1 MRKQTK
7 QFFQKGLCG
16 ILSAAMILTGSII
29 PDLSV
34 LAAQPD
40 VEDTA
45 DANGQVN
52 ETPSVEDSGAVQNP
66 EADGSNANG
75 NESDAGDVNSDKGN
89 DVTSPDDEE
98 NSDIKDEAKENDV
111 QDGDTKDDD
120 VKVAPDEETDVTATS
135 DKSYTDQSVTL
146 NYYVGDLSDGETVG
160 FYKWAASGSDIIVD
174 ESINKKLGWKAWGNQ
189 DVYQMNSVS
198 GRDGWYNITFKV
210 TGTLTVDSD
219 TGEGTESTTSFQVFR
234 STVTGTSLFECG
246 GSINLKIYAGLLSGE
261 MTAVKGGEGYKDIA
275 AVDGEGEGDTT
286 GEFEYKNQE
295 VTLNYFVG
303 DLAED
308 ETVGFYKWV
317 DTNGDIEVDLSANPL
332 LPWGT
337 WGKPEE
343 NPVYKMNP
351 VEGHAGW
358 YHIAFKVT
366 DTIKITDTPEKN
378 SGLVSFSVYK
388 SSADSAELFKFDV
401 WNNTEIYIGL
411 LSGEITAIKDGKGY
425 ASIEDAAISI
435 EALEALVKEAKELKE
450 EDYKATGWKK
460 FSEALTAAEAVLEE
474 DEPTSDEIEEA
485 YENLEK
491 AMDALVKSSV
501 AEAEI
506 NVKPVALTDDFI
518 TGADVSSYLSLKD
531 SGTVFKDEEGNELDD
546 AGFFQYLHDG
556 GTNWIRIRVWN
567 DPYDSNKN
575 GYGGGNND
583 LAKAK
588 EMGKLATDAGMKV
601 LIDFHYSDFWADPG
615 KQQAPK
621 AWAGMSVDE
630 KAEAVYQFTKKSLED
645 LESAGV
651 NVGMVQVG
659 NETTGGICGVFY
671 DSDGWEA
678 AAKIYNAGSKAV
690 REVDSNCLVAVH
702 FTNPETSG
710 KYAALAKNL
719 DTYKVDY
726 DVFASSYYPFWH
738 GTTENL
744 TSVLA
749 NVAKTYNK
757 KVMVAETSWATTL
770 DDQDGHDN
778 TVRVGSNDTGQPY
791 AFSVQGQADEI
802 RAVVE
807 AANNVNKVEGVAAG
821 SSIGVFYWEA
831 AWLSPYYAYNEDGTK
846 NEELYNKNKAAWE
859 QYGSGWAASYG
870 GEYDPK
876 DAGKWYGGSAVD
888 NQAWFDFDGKAL
900 PTAKIYSYIRTGA
913 EAERA
918 VSNVVNPSITIN
930 AGETVEYPEKVTVNF
945 NDGTS
950 TDYTVVWN
958 AEDKAEIDTE
968 VPGKYNVSG
977 TVTCEYQLRDG
988 STVTEIKDVTLTITV
1003 KADTVPELINPG
1015 FEDDVKGNWELNG
1028 ATRKEEN
1035 QHSGKGVA
1043 HFYSATATNATVKQT
1058 VKGLDAGIY
1067 TFGGY
1072 IEGADADADAVVTI
1086 YDKDDNQ
1093 KGEVMKSSC
1102 SLDGWMN
1109 WKNPEIEGIVISE
1122 GDYLVVGMEIA
1133 VKDGGWGTIDDF
1145 YLYATQYGIVLDDQN
1160 KNGTLSASAVNSAF
1174 GKTIT
1179 IKAAP
1184 KTDYILTKLT
1194 ISGKGVKNDTLTSSN
1209 GTVAYDEKTQTAVL
1223 TYDDKVT
1230 GETTESFIMPKS
1242 MAKVSAV
1249 FRTDVDVAALD
1260 KLIAEYDQVIFDGYT
1275 DESWNAFED
1284 ALEAAKAASE
1294 NVDAKQEEIDS
1305 AKEALETA
1313 YKGLT
1318 KAPTAK
1324 PEQIAELST
1333 LIEKYDKLTSDG
1345 YTEESWKNF
1354 ADALAAAKA
1363 AVEKENATTTD
1374 ISRAKAA
1381 LEKAHKELTKTSTGT
1396 VDLTDLEAL
1405 IEECKSLEDVGYTAE
1420 SWKNFTDALE
1430 AAEKTAAK
1438 TDVTQEEVDS
1448 AKADL
1453 ETAYIG
1459 LVREGL
1465 WMEEIPD
1472 QTYTGTAIKPD
1483 VKVYHGN
1490 DLLELK
1496 KDYTVAYTSNTNVG
1510 KATVTVIGKGNFKGK
1525 ATKNFEI
1532 KQKKISDGDIIVAD
1546 VYAIINK
1553 NGKVTN
1559 PKVTVKYGKKTLK
1572 NNSDY
1577 RVEYPSFELDEDG
1590 KIVAKDYVITIY
1602 TTDVKKD
1609 NKGNLVNSVN
1619 YTGERKIKYTVCGND
1634 TKLMSKAKVTLEK
1647 TKVDYKNNEQGEYGK
1662 GTEQPAVT
1670 VKMGNDTLT
1679 KDVDYVVSYENWD
1692 KVGKATVTVTANK
1705 GSVYYGSKSVT
1716 YTVNGTKLAAKD
1728 LTIKGI
1734 NASYDYTGKPIYV
1747 SANGSDNGNLT
1758 VTRIKGVV
1766 EPVELKE
1773 GTDYEVSYKTGK
1785 KLGEHT
1791 NVGTVT
1797 VTITGINAYTG
1808 SVNKTFKITAVDLD
1822 AFGKENAP
1830 AGLAFEAPEAAK
1842 YTKTGAKPGI
1852 TKLTFN
1858 GETLVEKQDYT
1869 LTYQKNNKV
1878 EAVTGNKSATMII
1891 KGKGNFKGQIKHSY
1905 AVTIAS
1911 ADDVYATAVDIVQP
1925 ANVNQ
1930 LKSTVKVFEKETGK
1944 ALKAGTD
1951 YDKNITYYS
1960 DAACTNQITAET
1972 FETDVDIDK
1981 AIYAKVIMKDAG
1993 SYAGA
1998 TETATPGYVTAKFR
2012 VYDSAKKM
2020 ANKKIVVTVDTTVDK
2035 DGKDIWCDN
2044 SKAKNPYYRGTA
2056 IEPQVTVTLKGTGG
2070 AEDTVLKV
2078 KEDYTVDY
2086 TNNINKGKAT
2096 ITVTGVGNGYG
2107 GSKSV
2112 KFTIVSTDM
2121 KWYEKATET
2130 IASFFSNLF

>member
-7 QFFQKGLCG
+7 QFFQRGLCG

-66 EADGSNANG
+66 EADDSNADG
-75 NESDAGDVNSDKGN
+75 NIDSGEGDENAPEQPGE
-89 DVTSPDDEE
+89 DVSEGDDETSPDANTVPGDEE
-98 NSDIKDEAKENDV
+98 NDGDLEDDDTVDGNIKD
-111 QDGDTKDDD
+111 DGATGGVADDDD
-120 VKVAPDEETDVTATS
+120 VKEAPDEEAEVTAALG
-135 DKSYTDQSVTL
+135 SYTNQSVTL
-146 NYYVGDLSDGETVG
+146 NYYIDDLGTDETLG
-160 FYKWAASGSDIIVD
+160 FYKWND
-174 ESINKKLGWKAWGNQ
+174 EGGDLTVNTTANPLLSWGGWGNASKNP
-189 DVYQMNSVS
+189 VYQMQPVA
-198 GRDGWYNITFKV
+198 GHTGWYNITFTV
-210 TGTLTVDSD
+210 TDTLTDASSL
-219 TGEGTESTTSFQVFR
+219 TGFSIFR
-234 STVTGTSLFECG
+234 SSSTGSQIFESSG
-246 GSINLKIYAGLLSGE
+246 YPDKKPEIYAGLLSGE
-261 MTAVKGGEGYKDIA
+261 ITAVKD
-275 AVDGEGEGDTT
+275 D
-286 GEFEYKNQE
+286 
-295 VTLNYFVG
+295 
-303 DLAED
+303 
-308 ETVGFYKWV
+308 
-317 DTNGDIEVDLSANPL
+317 
-332 LPWGT
+332 
-337 WGKPEE
+337 
-343 NPVYKMNP
+343 
-351 VEGHAGW
+351 
-358 YHIAFKVT
+358 
-366 DTIKITDTPEKN
+366 
-378 SGLVSFSVYK
+378 
-388 SSADSAELFKFDV
+388 
-401 WNNTEIYIGL
+401 
-411 LSGEITAIKDGKGY
+411 KGY
-425 ASIEDAAISI
+425 ASIEDAEVST
-435 EALEALVKEAKELKE
+435 EALAALVAEAKKLNE
-450 EDYKATGWKK
+450 EDYKAYGWKA
-460 FSEALTAAEAVLEE
+460 FSEALTAAEEVLAKEA
-474 DEPTSDEIEEA
+474 PTSSEIEEA

-491 AMDALVKSSV
+491 AMDALSPKSSV
-501 AEAEI
+501 EAEI
-506 NVKPVALTDDFI
+506 NVKPIALADDFI
-518 TGADVSSYLSLKD
+518 TGADISSYWSLRQ
-531 SGTVFKDEEGNELDD
+531 SGTVFKDENGNELSD
-546 AGFFQYLHDG
+546 AEFFQYLHDG

-567 DPYDSNKN
+567 DPYDSEGH

-588 EMGKLATDAGMKV
+588 IMGKLATDAGMRV

-621 AWAGMSVDE
+621 AWADKTVDE
-630 KAEAVYQFTKKSLED
+630 KADLVYQFTLDSLNE
-645 LESAGV
+645 LKSAGV
-651 NVGMVQVG
+651 DVGMVQVG
-659 NETTGGICGVFY
+659 NETTNGICGVTY
-671 DSDGWEA
+671 KSDGWAA

-690 REVDSNCLVAVH
+690 REFDKDCLVAIH
-702 FTNPETSG
+702 FTNPERSG
-710 KYAALAKNL
+710 NYASLAKSLN
-719 DTYKVDY
+719 DQKVDY

-738 GTTENL
+738 GTTDNL

-749 NVAKTYNK
+749 NVAKTYGK

-778 TVRVGSNDTGQPY
+778 TVRKGTNDTGNAY

-807 AANNVNKVEGVAAG
+807 AANNINNVEGAAG
-821 SSIGVFYWEA
+821 SSIGVFYWES

-846 NEELYNKNKAAWE
+846 NEELYNKNKAMWE

-870 GEYDPK
+870 GDYDPE
-876 DAGKWYGGSAVD
+876 DAGKWFGGSAVD
-888 NQAWFDFDGKAL
+888 NQAWFGFDGTAL
-900 PTAKIYSYIRTGA
+900 ATAKVYSYIRTGA
-913 EAERA
+913 TAEKA
-918 VSNVVNPSITIN
+918 VSDVENP
-930 AGETVEYPEKVTVNF
+930 AVTVKSGGTVTYPEKVTVSF
-945 NDGTS
+945 NDGT
-950 TDYTVVWN
+950 TAECPVEWNQEDQAQVDTREPGDHTVRGI
-958 AEDKAEIDTE
+958 A
-968 VPGKYNVSG
+968 
-977 TVTCEYQLRDG
+977 TCEYTISDG
-988 STVTEIKDVTLTITV
+988 STRTATRSVTLTITV
-1003 KADTVPELINPG
+1003 EMVLEEVLVNPG
-1015 FEDDVKGNWELNG
+1015 FEDDDMSAWTVKGNG
-1028 ATRKEEN
+1028 TARKNEDPRT
-1035 QHSGKGVA
+1035 GIYGV
-1043 HFYSATATNATVKQT
+1043 HFYNASAVTSTVMQT
-1058 VKGLDAGIY
+1058 IKNLDAGTY
-1067 TFGGY
+1067 VFGGY
-1072 IEGADADADAVVTI
+1072 IQGSSATAEAVVKV
-1086 YDKDDNQ
+1086 YDSAGNLKDT
-1093 KGEVMKSSC
+1093 KTAPC
-1102 SLDGWMN
+1102 TTAGWCV
-1109 WKNPEIEGIVISE
+1109 WQNPEITGIVVAE
-1122 GDYLVVGMEIA
+1122 GDYLEVGMEINA
-1133 VKDGGWGTIDDF
+1133 EAGGWGTVDDF
-1145 YLYATQYGIVLDDQN
+1145 YLYSAYEYDILIDSQI
-1160 KNGTLSASAVNSAF
+1160 KHGTVSSDVAKSVA
-1174 GKTIT
+1174 GETIT
-1179 IKAAP
+1179 VTATP
-1184 KTDYILTKLT
+1184 DSGYRLYKLT
-1194 ISGKGVKNDTLTSSN
+1194 VSGRGVTVDTLTSEN
-1209 GTVAYDEKTQTAVL
+1209 GTVKYDATTKSVVVAYDDT
-1223 TYDDKVT
+1223 VT
-1230 GETTESFIMPKS
+1230 GEVKESFTMSNSKVT
-1242 MAKVSAV
+1242 VSAV
-1249 FRTDVDVAALD
+1249 FRTDVELSGLNKVI
-1260 KLIAEYDQVIFDGYT
+1260 KEYESVTNDDYT
-1275 DESWNAFED
+1275 EESWTVFTE
-1284 ALEAAKAASE
+1284 ALEAAKEVAEDLEAT
-1294 NVDAKQEEIDS
+1294 QTEIDK

-1313 YKGLT
+1313 YAGLEKVPLAT
-1318 KAPTAK
+1318 
-1324 PEQIAELST
+1324 PEEIAALSA
-1333 LIEKYDKLTSDG
+1333 LIEEYGKLTSDG

-1354 ADALAAAKA
+1354 EDALKAAKA
-1363 AVEKENATTTD
+1363 AVEKENAKAPEIASAKETLEAAYNGLAKAAAATPEEIAALSALIEEYEKVTNDGYTTESWKNFTD
-1374 ISRAKAA
+1374 ALAAAQAAVEKEGVTTADIARAKAA
-1381 LEKAHKELTKTSTGT
+1381 LEKAHDELTKASTGT
-1396 VDLTDLEAL
+1396 VDLTDLKAL

-1496 KDYTVAYTSNTNVG
+1496 KDYTVAYKSNTNVG
-1510 KATVTVIGKGNFKGK
+1510 TATVTVTGKGNFKGK
-1525 ATKNFEI
+1525 ATKTFEI
-1532 KQKKISDGDIIVAD
+1532 EKKDIDAEDISAAA

-1572 NNSDY
+1572 LNSDY
-1577 RVEYPSFELDEDG
+1577 RVEYPSFDLDEDG
-1590 KIVAKDYVITIY
+1590 NIIAKDYKITIH
-1602 TTDVKKD
+1602 TTEVKTQ
-1609 NKGNLVNSVN
+1609 KGKLVDSAN
-1619 YTGERKIKYTVCGND
+1619 YTGNREITYTVCEND
-1634 TKLMSKAKVTLEK
+1634 IKLMSKATITLTAK
-1647 TKVDYKNNEQGEYGK
+1647 SVDYADRNNLEIR
-1662 GTEQPAVT
+1662 PAVKT
-1670 VKMGNDTLT
+1670 VKFGKVEAELNDFDIIY
-1679 KDVDYVVSYENWD
+1679 KDENQT
-1692 KVGKATVTVTANK
+1692 GKATITVTGKDKAK
-1705 GSVYYGSKSVT
+1705 YYGSKSVT
-1716 YTVNGTKLAAKD
+1716 YDVKGTKLAARD
-1728 LTIKGI
+1728 LTIEGI
-1734 NASYDYTGKPIYV
+1734 KAAYDYTGEPIYV
-1747 SANGSDNGNLT
+1747 SKNGSDNGSLT

-1808 SVNKTFKITAVDLD
+1808 SVNKTFKITAVDLG